1 MSEAQ
6 VFHPYTDWED
16 WSGGMYRC
24 VVVTEDT
31 ERAARMLA
39 DPAAFY
45 MAATMMVR
53 DWPRA
58 AEHNLTNREQN
69 RRAWIGQATCCYS
82 SNAPEG
88 ATRLAWWLLLEAE
101 RETANAVADRVI
113 AEWEA
118 ARSAHLTL
126 FTFDEETRSA

>member
-1 MSEAQ
+1 
-6 VFHPYTDWED
+6 
-16 WSGGMYRC
+16 
-24 VVVTEDT
+24 
-31 ERAARMLA
+31 
-39 DPAAFY
+39 
-45 MAATMMVR
+45 MAAKMMLR

-88 ATRLAWWLLLEAE
+88 ATRLAWWVLLADE
-101 RETANAVADRVI
+101 RDRANAVADRVI

-118 ARSAHLTL
+118 GRDTQTALFDMEALSA
-126 FTFDEETRSA
+126 

>member
-1 MSEAQ
+1 MPEAQ
-6 VFHPYTDWED
+6 VFHHYAEWED
-16 WSGGMYRC
+16 WKAGLYRC
-24 VVVTEDT
+24 AVINEDT

-39 DPAAFY
+39 NPEAFY
-45 MAATMMVR
+45 MAAKMMLR

-88 ATRLAWWLLLEAE
+88 ATRLAWWVLLADE
-101 RETANAVADRVI
+101 RDRANAVADRVI

-118 ARSAHLTL
+118 ARDTQTALFDTEAISA
-126 FTFDEETRSA
+126 